1 MKVQKL
7 FPTFFQSHNNRD
19 VCRRIEERIFKLQAW
34 QTNLEVA
41 MIPKE
46 PKESKKSVLFL
57 LT

>member
-46 PKESKKSVLFL
+46 PKESKKACFFR
-57 LT
+57 